1 MIKEWATVVSWQN
14 GIAVVRCEQSSG
26 CGGCKSRSTCGTGL
40 LNQLGAS
47 AEHLLTVPCTQPL
60 EAGQQIELGIAE
72 GSLLRSA
79 MMVYFL
85 PLLGL
90 FIGSAL
96 FQMFFGSELSAIVGA
111 FVGGGL
117 VFVSVKHWAKRL
129 GKNNRYEPI
138 ILQIALPGELLQI
151 QTAAQSS

>member
-26 CGGCKSRSTCGTGL
+26 CGSCKSRSTCGTGL

-47 AEHLLTVPCTQPL
+47 ADHLLTVSCGQPL
-60 EAGQQIELGIAE
+60 EIGQRIELGIAE
-72 GSLLRSA
+72 ASLLRSA
-79 MMVYFL
+79 VVVYFL

-90 FIGSAL
+90 LFGASL
-96 FQMFFGSELSAIVGA
+96 FQMFFASDLSAMFGA
-111 FVGGGL
+111 FVGGGMA
-117 VFVSVKHWAKRL
+117 FVSVKLWAKRL
-129 GKNNRYEPI
+129 GKNNRYEPL

-151 QTAAQSS
+151 NPVSQS